1 MRRRGG
7 RIRWW
12 ERDKDVDGVRVSFVA
27 WGFYTMMALLNTS
40 SWSLRLKIWT
50 THIPECDL
58 IADGPRLGS
67 RSPSL
72 SATLGRLRQ
81 ALHTATEES
90 IAG

>member
-1 MRRRGG
+1 M
-7 RIRWW
+7 
-12 ERDKDVDGVRVSFVA
+12 RVSFVA

-72 SATLGRLRQ
+72 SATLGRRRLAPR
-81 ALHTATEES
+81 ARRSPYLDRIFSVDTLKH
-90 IAG
+90 